1 MKALLEKSKEVSATL
16 SQDFWRSSMDFSE
29 KLETLVVVRGSFASL
44 AVSSPLTSIG
54 ITNDTE
60 SQAGYQRVS
69 WRAGGFLE
77 ESYKRRTCLHSI
89 ISPWKEHFAHS
100 DKNIQCPGLNQ
111 DVTWDGGVRN
121 WLRPRLTQSFK
132 RTGKS
137 LWQKTHKRF
146 RQELFAM
153 ERGWKSL
160 RKTISN
166 PER

>member
-1 MKALLEKSKEVSATL
+1 MKAVLEKSKEVSATL
-16 SQDFWRSSMDFSE
+16 SQDFWRSRDS
-29 KLETLVVVRGSFASL
+29 GSCEGEFC
-44 AVSSPLTSIG
+44 LTSSFFSINFNWYHKWHWEPG
-54 ITNDTE
+54 RVPEGFLE
-60 SQAGYQRVS
+60 SWS
-69 WRAGGFLE
+69 FLE

-89 ISPWKEHFAHS
+89 ISPWKEHLAHS

-121 WLRPRLTQSFK
+121 WLRPRVTQSFK

-160 RKTISN
+160 RKTIPN